1 MNTKLLAVAVGATL
15 SAVPLWV
22 QAGVSVGGIAQ
33 VEISREETQNAAGA
47 TTAKNTTVE
56 DNSRG
61 RFWITADED
70 LGGGLKGLA
79 HFEFRVDTT
88 GSCGL
93 ETGGAACGT
102 GGGAQNIREKWVGLQ
117 GGFGTIKLGSVRQP
131 YKYAGGV
138 LWDVFFDTNLQAPD
152 TGGMSG
158 TAFGH
163 ANFFDNS
170 ILYVS
175 PTWGGLFFHAAYV
188 FDDVNVV
195 NAAGGSSTDDGD
207 YSAAV
212 EWKGLGGDL
221 HLVAA
226 RSEDQNNALGATG
239 NNRALNKVGAKFNFL
254 KDYSII
260 GQYETIDNDAKT
272 LDQTIQFLGFNAKI
286 GNVLAALHWGKTK
299 DDITHND
306 TDYLAIGA
314 WYNFSKTFM
323 VLGGYRSTEVDNG
336 NEDQVWSVGMRKAF

>member
-22 QAGVSVGGIAQ
+22 QAGVSIGGIAQ

-88 GSCGL
+88 GSCAL
-93 ETGGAACGT
+93 ETSLPTGACGT
-102 GGGAQNIREKWVGLQ
+102 GASTNFREKWVGLQ
-117 GGFGTIKLGSVRQP
+117 GGFGTLKLGSVRQA
-131 YKYAGGV
+131 YKYAGGA
-138 LWDVFFDTNLQAPD
+138 LWDVFYDTNLTALG

-158 TAFGH
+158 TPFGH
-163 ANFFDNS
+163 GDFFDNS
-170 ILYVS
+170 AAYVS
-175 PTWGGLFFHAAYV
+175 PSFGGATFSLTYS

-195 NAAGGSSTDDGD
+195 NASGGSTADDGD
-207 YSAAV
+207 YSAAI

-221 HLVAA
+221 HLVAG

-239 NNRALNKVGAKFNFL
+239 NNRALNKVGAKFSFL
-254 KDYSII
+254 KDYAII

-272 LDQTIQFLGFNAKI
+272 LDQKVQFLGFNA
-286 GNVLAALHWGKTK
+286 
-299 DDITHND
+299 
-306 TDYLAIGA
+306 
-314 WYNFSKTFM
+314 
-323 VLGGYRSTEVDNG
+323 
-336 NEDQVWSVGMRKAF
+336 